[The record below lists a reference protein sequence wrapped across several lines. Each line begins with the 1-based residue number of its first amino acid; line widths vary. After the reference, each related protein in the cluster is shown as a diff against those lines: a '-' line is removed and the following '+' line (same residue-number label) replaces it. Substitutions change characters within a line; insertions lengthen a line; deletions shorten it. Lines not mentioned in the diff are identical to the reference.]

1 MNARINPFRG
11 TGIALVTPF
20 TLNHEVDYTALKR
33 LVNHCIDGGVE
44 FLVAL
49 GTTAETATLS
59 ADEKQRVVASIC
71 EAAAGRVPVVQGVGG
86 NDSAKV
92 AAELKAGLLQGI
104 SGVLSVSPYYNKPTQ
119 EGIYRHFIHIS
130 AATDLPIVLYNVPGR
145 TGSNMAAETTLRIA
159 QEVPHAVAIK
169 EASGNLEQAMAIV
182 LGAPEGFDVLSGDD
196 NLTLPL
202 LACGAH
208 GVISVSGQ
216 AFPKTFSQMVR
227 DARAGRMD
235 AARDG
240 HYAMLNFTQ
249 QLFAEGNPGGIKSA
263 LAHLGI
269 INPALRLPLWPVSPQ
284 LDEALV
290 QSIRKLQQHEL

>member
-20 TLNHEVDYTALKR
+20 TPNHEVDYPALKR

-49 GTTAETATLS
+49 GTTAETATLT
-59 ADEKQRVVASIC
+59 ADEKQRVVAAVC
-71 EAAAGRVPVVQGVGG
+71 DAAAGRVPVVQGVGG

-92 AAELKAGLLQGI
+92 AAELKAGLPLGI

-119 EGIYRHFIHIS
+119 EGIYRHFNHIS
-130 AATDLPIVLYNVPGR
+130 AATDLPIILYNVPGR

-159 QEVPHAVAIK
+159 REVPHAVAIK
-169 EASGNLEQAMAIV
+169 EASGNLEQAMTIV

-202 LACGAH
+202 VACGAH

-227 DARAGRMD
+227 DARGGRMD
-235 AARDG
+235 EARDG

-269 INPALRLPLWPVSPQ
+269 IHPALRLPLWPVSPQ
-284 LDEALV
+284 LDEALA
-290 QSIRKLQQHEL
+290 QSVRKLQQYEL

>member
-20 TLNHEVDYTALKR
+20 TLQNEVDYPALKR
-33 LVNHCIDGGVE
+33 LVNHCIDGGVD

-49 GTTAETATLS
+49 GTTAETATLT
-59 ADEKQRVVASIC
+59 ADEKQRVVAAVC
-71 EAAAGRVPVVQGVGG
+71 YAAAGRVPVVQGVGG

-92 AAELKAGLLQGI
+92 AAELKAGLRQGI

-119 EGIYRHFIHIS
+119 EGIYRHFIHVS
-130 AATDLPIVLYNVPGR
+130 AATDLPIILYNVPGR

-159 QEVPHAVAIK
+159 NEVPHAVAIK
-169 EASGNLEQAMAIV
+169 EASGNLEQAMTIV

-202 LACGAH
+202 VACGAH

-227 DARAGRMD
+227 DARIGRMD

-284 LDEALV
+284 LDAALA
-290 QSIRKLQQHEL
+290 QSVRKLQQHEL

>member
-20 TLNHEVDYTALKR
+20 TLHHEVDYPALKR
-33 LVNHCIDGGVE
+33 LVDHCIDGGVE

-49 GTTAETATLS
+49 GTTAETATLT
-59 ADEKQRVVASIC
+59 ADEKQRVVAAVC
-71 EAAAGRVPVVQGVGG
+71 DAAAGRVPVVQGVGG

-92 AAELKAGLLQGI
+92 AAELKAGLRQGI

-119 EGIYRHFIHIS
+119 EGIYRHFIHVS
-130 AATDLPIVLYNVPGR
+130 AASDLPIILYNVPGR

-159 QEVPHAVAIK
+159 NEVPHAVAIK
-169 EASGNLEQAMAIV
+169 EASGNLEQAMTIV

-202 LACGAH
+202 VACGAH

-227 DARAGRMD
+227 DARAGTMD
-235 AARDG
+235 AAQVG
-240 HYAMLNFTQ
+240 HYAMLGFTQ

-269 INPALRLPLWPVSPQ
+269 IHPALRLPLWPVSPQ
-284 LDEALV
+284 LDAALA
-290 QSIRKLQQHEL
+290 QSVRKLQQHEL

>member
-20 TLNHEVDYTALKR
+20 TPNHEVDYPALKR

-49 GTTAETATLS
+49 GTTAETATLT
-59 ADEKQRVVASIC
+59 ADEKQRVVAAVC
-71 EAAAGRVPVVQGVGG
+71 DAAAGRVPVVQGVGG

-92 AAELKAGLLQGI
+92 AAELKAGLRQGI

-119 EGIYRHFIHIS
+119 EGIYRHFIYIS
-130 AATDLPIVLYNVPGR
+130 AATDLPIILYNVPGR

-159 QEVPHAVAIK
+159 NEVPHAVAIK
-169 EASGNLEQAMAIV
+169 EASGNLEQAMTIV

-202 LACGAH
+202 VACGAH

-227 DARAGRMD
+227 DARVGRMD

-240 HYAMLNFTQ
+240 HYAMLNFTH

-269 INPALRLPLWPVSPQ
+269 IHPALRLPLWPVSPQ
-284 LDEALV
+284 LDAALA
-290 QSIRKLQQHEL
+290 QSVRKLQQHEL

>member
-20 TLNHEVDYTALKR
+20 TPNHEVDYSALKR

-49 GTTAETATLS
+49 GTTAETATLT
-59 ADEKQRVVASIC
+59 ADEKQRVVAAVC

-92 AAELKAGLLQGI
+92 AAELKAGLPLGI

-130 AATDLPIVLYNVPGR
+130 AATDLPIILYNVPGR
-145 TGSNMAAETTLRIA
+145 TGSNMVAETTLRIA
-159 QEVPHAVAIK
+159 HEVPHTVAIK

-202 LACGAH
+202 VACGAH

-227 DARAGRMD
+227 DARGGRMD

-269 INPALRLPLWPVSPQ
+269 IHPALRLPLWPVSPQ
-284 LDEALV
+284 LDEALA
-290 QSIRKLQQHEL
+290 QSVRKLQQHKL

>member
-20 TLNHEVDYTALKR
+20 TPNHEVDYPALKR

-49 GTTAETATLS
+49 GTTAETATLT
-59 ADEKQRVVASIC
+59 ADEKQRVVAAVC
-71 EAAAGRVPVVQGVGG
+71 DAAGGRVPVVQGVGG

-92 AAELKAGLLQGI
+92 AAELKAGLPLGI

-130 AATDLPIVLYNVPGR
+130 AATDLPIILYNVPGR

-159 QEVPHAVAIK
+159 HEVPHAVAIK
-169 EASGNLEQAMAIV
+169 EASGNLEQAMTIV

-202 LACGAH
+202 VACGAH

-227 DARAGRMD
+227 DARAGRME

-284 LDEALV
+284 LDEVLA
-290 QSIRKLQQHEL
+290 QSVRKLQQHEL

>member
-71 EAAAGRVPVVQGVGG
+71 EASAGRVPVVQGVGG

-92 AAELKAGLLQGI
+92 AAELKAGLPLGI

-130 AATDLPIVLYNVPGR
+130 AATDLPIILYNVPGR

-159 QEVPHAVAIK
+159 HEVPHAVAIK
-169 EASGNLEQAMAIV
+169 EASGNLEQAMTIV

-202 LACGAH
+202 VACGAH

-235 AARDG
+235 SARDG

-284 LDEALV
+284 LDAALA
-290 QSIRKLQQHEL
+290 QSVRKLQKHEL

>member
-20 TLNHEVDYTALKR
+20 TLQNEVDYPALKR

-49 GTTAETATLS
+49 GTTAETATLT
-59 ADEKQRVVASIC
+59 ADEKQRVVAAVC
-71 EAAAGRVPVVQGVGG
+71 DAAAGRVPVVQGVGG

-92 AAELKAGLLQGI
+92 AAELKAGLRQGI

-119 EGIYRHFIHIS
+119 DGIYRHFIYIS
-130 AATDLPIVLYNVPGR
+130 AATDLPIILYNVPGR

-159 QEVPHAVAIK
+159 NEVPHAVAIK
-169 EASGNLEQAMAIV
+169 EASGNLEQAMTIV

-202 LACGAH
+202 VACGAH

-227 DARAGRMD
+227 DARAGAMD
-235 AARDG
+235 AAQVG
-240 HYAMLNFTQ
+240 HYAMLGFTQ

-269 INPALRLPLWPVSPQ
+269 IHPALRLPLWPVSPQ
-284 LDEALV
+284 LDAALA
-290 QSIRKLQQHEL
+290 QSVRKLQQHEL

>member
-20 TLNHEVDYTALKR
+20 TLDNEVDYPALKR

-49 GTTAETATLS
+49 GTTAETATLT
-59 ADEKQRVVASIC
+59 ADEKQRVVAAVC
-71 EAAAGRVPVVQGVGG
+71 DAAGGRVPVVQGVGG

-92 AAELKAGLLQGI
+92 AAELKAGLPLGI

-130 AATDLPIVLYNVPGR
+130 AATDLPIILYNVPGR

-159 QEVPHAVAIK
+159 REVPHAVAIK
-169 EASGNLEQAMAIV
+169 EASGNLEQAMTIV

-202 LACGAH
+202 VACGAH

-227 DARAGRMD
+227 DARAGNMD
-235 AARDG
+235 AAQVG
-240 HYAMLNFTQ
+240 HYAMLRFTQ
-249 QLFAEGNPGGIKSA
+249 QLFQEGNPGGIKSA
-263 LAHLGI
+263 LSHLGI
-269 INPALRLPLWPVSPQ
+269 IENSLRLPLWPISEGLESELAFSV
-284 LDEALV
+284 
-290 QSIRKLQQHEL
+290 RKLQQHEL

>member
-20 TLNHEVDYTALKR
+20 TPNHEVDYPALKR
-33 LVNHCIDGGVE
+33 LVNHCIDGRVE

-49 GTTAETATLS
+49 GTTAETATLT
-59 ADEKQRVVASIC
+59 ADEKQRVVAAVC
-71 EAAAGRVPVVQGVGG
+71 DAAAGRVLVVQGVGG

-92 AAELKAGLLQGI
+92 AAELKAGLPLGI

-119 EGIYRHFIHIS
+119 EGIYRHFNHIS
-130 AATDLPIVLYNVPGR
+130 AATDLPIILYNVPGR

-159 QEVPHAVAIK
+159 HEVPHAVAIK
-169 EASGNLEQAMAIV
+169 EASGNLEQAMTIV

-202 LACGAH
+202 VACGAH

-227 DARAGRMD
+227 DARAGRME

-284 LDEALV
+284 LDEALA
-290 QSIRKLQQHEL
+290 QSVRKLQQHEL

>member
-20 TLNHEVDYTALKR
+20 TLDNEVDYPALKR
-33 LVNHCIDGGVE
+33 LVDHCIEGGVE

-49 GTTAETATLS
+49 GTTAETATLT
-59 ADEKQRVVASIC
+59 ADEKQRVVAAVC
-71 EAAAGRVPVVQGVGG
+71 DAAGGRVPVVQGVGG

-92 AAELKAGLLQGI
+92 AAELKAGLPLGI

-130 AATDLPIVLYNVPGR
+130 AATDLPIILYNVPGR

-159 QEVPHAVAIK
+159 HEVPHAVAIK
-169 EASGNLEQAMAIV
+169 EASGNLEQAMTIV

-202 LACGAH
+202 VACGAH

-227 DARAGRMD
+227 DARAGNMD
-235 AARDG
+235 AAQVG
-240 HYAMLNFTQ
+240 HYAMLRFTQ
-249 QLFAEGNPGGIKSA
+249 QLFQEGNPGGIKSA
-263 LAHLGI
+263 LSHLGI
-269 INPALRLPLWPVSPQ
+269 IENFLRLPLWPISEGLESELAFSV
-284 LDEALV
+284 
-290 QSIRKLQQHEL
+290 RKLQQHEL

>member
-20 TLNHEVDYTALKR
+20 TLQNEVDYPALKR
-33 LVNHCIDGGVE
+33 LVDHCIDGGVDL
-44 FLVAL
+44 LVAL
-49 GTTAETATLS
+49 GTTAETATLT
-59 ADEKQRVVASIC
+59 ADEKQRVVAAVC
-71 EAAAGRVPVVQGVGG
+71 DAAAGRVPVVQGVGG

-92 AAELKAGLLQGI
+92 AAELKAGLRQGI

-119 EGIYRHFIHIS
+119 EGIYRHFIHVS
-130 AATDLPIVLYNVPGR
+130 AATDLPIILYNVPGR

-159 QEVPHAVAIK
+159 NEVPHAVAIK

-202 LACGAH
+202 VACGAH

-227 DARAGRMD
+227 DARVGRMD

-269 INPALRLPLWPVSPQ
+269 INQALRLPLWPVSPQ
-284 LDEALV
+284 LDAALA
-290 QSIRKLQQHEL
+290 QSVRELQQHEL

>member
-20 TLNHEVDYTALKR
+20 TLDNEVDYPALKR
-33 LVNHCIDGGVE
+33 LVDHCIEGGVE

-49 GTTAETATLS
+49 GTTAETATLT
-59 ADEKQRVVASIC
+59 ADEKQRVVAAVC
-71 EAAAGRVPVVQGVGG
+71 DAAAGRVPVVQGVGG

-92 AAELKAGLLQGI
+92 AAELKAGLPLGI

-130 AATDLPIVLYNVPGR
+130 AATDLPIILYNVPGR

-159 QEVPHAVAIK
+159 HEVPHAVAIK
-169 EASGNLEQAMAIV
+169 EASGNLEQAMTIV

-202 LACGAH
+202 VACGAH

-227 DARAGRMD
+227 DARAGNMD
-235 AARDG
+235 AAQVG
-240 HYAMLNFTQ
+240 HYAMLRFTQ
-249 QLFAEGNPGGIKSA
+249 QLFQEGNPGGIKSA
-263 LAHLGI
+263 LSHLGI
-269 INPALRLPLWPVSPQ
+269 IENSLRLPLWPISEGLESELAFSV
-284 LDEALV
+284 
-290 QSIRKLQQHEL
+290 RKLQQHEL

>member
-20 TLNHEVDYTALKR
+20 TPNHEVDYPALKR

-49 GTTAETATLS
+49 GTTAETATLT
-59 ADEKQRVVASIC
+59 ADEKQRVVAAVC
-71 EAAAGRVPVVQGVGG
+71 DAAAGRVLVVQGVGG

-92 AAELKAGLLQGI
+92 AAELKAGLPLGI

-130 AATDLPIVLYNVPGR
+130 AATDLPIILYNVPGR

-159 QEVPHAVAIK
+159 HEVPHAVAIK
-169 EASGNLEQAMAIV
+169 EASGNLEQAMTIV

-202 LACGAH
+202 VACGAH

-227 DARAGRMD
+227 DARAGNMD
-235 AARDG
+235 AAQVG
-240 HYAMLNFTQ
+240 HYAMLRFTQ
-249 QLFAEGNPGGIKSA
+249 QLFQEGNPGGIKSA
-263 LAHLGI
+263 LSHLGI
-269 INPALRLPLWPVSPQ
+269 IENSLRLPLWPISEGLESELAFSV
-284 LDEALV
+284 
-290 QSIRKLQQHEL
+290 RKLQQHEL

>member
-20 TLNHEVDYTALKR
+20 TPNHEVDYSALKR

-49 GTTAETATLS
+49 GTTAETATLT
-59 ADEKQRVVASIC
+59 ADEKQRVVAAVC

-92 AAELKAGLLQGI
+92 AAELKAGLPLGI

-130 AATDLPIVLYNVPGR
+130 AATDLPIILYNVPGR

-159 QEVPHAVAIK
+159 HEVPHAVAIK
-169 EASGNLEQAMAIV
+169 EASGNLEQAMAIL

-202 LACGAH
+202 VACGAH

-227 DARAGRMD
+227 DARGGRMD

-240 HYAMLNFTQ
+240 HYAMLYFTH

-284 LDEALV
+284 LDEALA
-290 QSIRKLQQHEL
+290 QSVRKLQQH

>member
-20 TLNHEVDYTALKR
+20 TPNHEVDYPALKR

-49 GTTAETATLS
+49 GTTAETATLT
-59 ADEKQRVVASIC
+59 ADEKQRVVAAVC
-71 EAAAGRVPVVQGVGG
+71 DAAAGRVLVVQGVGG

-92 AAELKAGLLQGI
+92 AAELKAGLPLGI

-130 AATDLPIVLYNVPGR
+130 AATDLPIILYNVPGR

-159 QEVPHAVAIK
+159 REVPHAVAIK
-169 EASGNLEQAMAIV
+169 EASGNLEQAMTIV

-202 LACGAH
+202 VACGAH

-227 DARAGRMD
+227 DARAGRME

-284 LDEALV
+284 LDTALA
-290 QSIRKLQQHEL
+290 QSVRKLQQHEL

>member
-20 TLNHEVDYTALKR
+20 TPNHEVDYPALKR
-33 LVNHCIDGGVE
+33 LVNHCIDGGVD

-49 GTTAETATLS
+49 GTTAETATLT
-59 ADEKQRVVASIC
+59 ADEKQRVVAAVC
-71 EAAAGRVPVVQGVGG
+71 DAAAGRVPVVQGVGG

-92 AAELKAGLLQGI
+92 AAELKAGLRQGI

-119 EGIYRHFIHIS
+119 EGIFQHFIHIS
-130 AATDLPIVLYNVPGR
+130 ASTDLPIILYNVPGR

-159 QEVPHAVAIK
+159 NEVPHAVAIK
-169 EASGNLEQAMAIV
+169 EASGNLEQAMTIV

-202 LACGAH
+202 VACGAH

-227 DARAGRMD
+227 DARAGTMD
-235 AARDG
+235 AAQVG
-240 HYAMLNFTQ
+240 HYAMLGFTQ

-284 LDEALV
+284 LDEALA
-290 QSIRKLQQHEL
+290 QSVRKLQQHEL

>member
-20 TLNHEVDYTALKR
+20 TLQNEVDYPALNR

-49 GTTAETATLS
+49 GTTAETATLT
-59 ADEKQRVVASIC
+59 ADEKQRVVAAVC
-71 EAAAGRVPVVQGVGG
+71 DAAAGRVPVVQGVGG

-92 AAELKAGLLQGI
+92 AAELKAGLRQGI

-130 AATDLPIVLYNVPGR
+130 AATDLPIILYNVPGR

-159 QEVPHAVAIK
+159 NEVPHAVAIK

-227 DARAGRMD
+227 DARVGRMD

-284 LDEALV
+284 LDAALA
-290 QSIRKLQQHEL
+290 QSVRKLQQHEL

>member
-20 TLNHEVDYTALKR
+20 TLQNEVDYPALKR
-33 LVNHCIDGGVE
+33 LVNHCIDGGVD

-49 GTTAETATLS
+49 GTTAETATLTS
-59 ADEKQRVVASIC
+59 DEKQRVVAAVC
-71 EAAAGRVPVVQGVGG
+71 DAAAGRVPVVQGVGG

-92 AAELKAGLLQGI
+92 AAELKAGLRQGI

-130 AATDLPIVLYNVPGR
+130 AATDLPIILYNVPGR

-159 QEVPHAVAIK
+159 NEVPHAVAIK
-169 EASGNLEQAMAIV
+169 EASGNLEQAMTIV

-202 LACGAH
+202 VACGAH

-227 DARAGRMD
+227 DARAGTMD
-235 AARDG
+235 AAQVG

-269 INPALRLPLWPVSPQ
+269 IHPALRLPLWPVSPQ
-284 LDEALV
+284 LDAALA
-290 QSIRKLQQHEL
+290 QSVRKLQQHEL

>member
-20 TLNHEVDYTALKR
+20 TPNHEVDYPALKR

-49 GTTAETATLS
+49 GTTAETATLT
-59 ADEKQRVVASIC
+59 ADEKQRVVAAVC
-71 EAAAGRVPVVQGVGG
+71 DAAAGRVLVVQGVGG

-92 AAELKAGLLQGI
+92 AAELKAGLPLGI

-119 EGIYRHFIHIS
+119 EGIYRHFNHIS
-130 AATDLPIVLYNVPGR
+130 AATDLPIILYNVPGR

-159 QEVPHAVAIK
+159 REVPHAVAIK
-169 EASGNLEQAMAIV
+169 EASGNLEQAMTIV

-202 LACGAH
+202 VACGAH

-227 DARAGRMD
+227 DARAGRMEV
-235 AARDG
+235 ARDG

-269 INPALRLPLWPVSPQ
+269 IHPALRLPLWPVSPQ
-284 LDEALV
+284 LDTALA
-290 QSIRKLQQHEL
+290 QSVRELQQHEL

>member
-20 TLNHEVDYTALKR
+20 TPNHEVDYSALKR

-49 GTTAETATLS
+49 GTTAETATLT
-59 ADEKQRVVASIC
+59 ADEKQRVVAAVC

-92 AAELKAGLLQGI
+92 AAELKAGLPLGI

-130 AATDLPIVLYNVPGR
+130 AATDLPIILYNVPGR

-159 QEVPHAVAIK
+159 HEVPHTVAIK

-202 LACGAH
+202 VACGAH

-235 AARDG
+235 EARDG
-240 HYAMLNFTQ
+240 HYAMLHFTQ

-269 INPALRLPLWPVSPQ
+269 IHPALRLPLWPVSPQ
-284 LDEALV
+284 LDEALA
-290 QSIRKLQQHEL
+290 QSVRKLQQH

>member
-20 TLNHEVDYTALKR
+20 TLDNEVDYPALKR
-33 LVNHCIDGGVE
+33 LVDHCIEGGVE

-49 GTTAETATLS
+49 GTTAETATLT
-59 ADEKQRVVASIC
+59 ADEKQRVVAAVC
-71 EAAAGRVPVVQGVGG
+71 DAAGGRVPVVQGVGG

-92 AAELKAGLLQGI
+92 AAELKAGLPLGI

-130 AATDLPIVLYNVPGR
+130 AATDLPIILYNVPGR

-159 QEVPHAVAIK
+159 HEVPHAVAIK
-169 EASGNLEQAMAIV
+169 EASGNLEQAMTIV

-202 LACGAH
+202 VACGAH

-227 DARAGRMD
+227 DARAGNMD
-235 AARDG
+235 AAQVG
-240 HYAMLNFTQ
+240 HYAMLRFTQ
-249 QLFAEGNPGGIKSA
+249 QLFQEGNPGGIKSA
-263 LAHLGI
+263 LSHLGI
-269 INPALRLPLWPVSPQ
+269 IENSLRLPLWPISEGLESELAFSV
-284 LDEALV
+284 
-290 QSIRKLQQHEL
+290 RKLQQHEL

>member
-20 TLNHEVDYTALKR
+20 TLQNEVDYPALKR

-49 GTTAETATLS
+49 GTTAETATLT
-59 ADEKQRVVASIC
+59 ADEKQRVVAAVC
-71 EAAAGRVPVVQGVGG
+71 DAAAGRVPVVQGVGG

-92 AAELKAGLLQGI
+92 AAELKAGLRQGI

-119 EGIYRHFIHIS
+119 EGIYRHFIHVS
-130 AATDLPIVLYNVPGR
+130 AASDLPIILYNVPGR

-159 QEVPHAVAIK
+159 NEVPHAVAIK

-202 LACGAH
+202 VACGAH

-227 DARAGRMD
+227 DARAGTMD
-235 AARDG
+235 AAQVG
-240 HYAMLNFTQ
+240 HYAMLGFTQ

-269 INPALRLPLWPVSPQ
+269 IHPALRLPLWPVSPQ
-284 LDEALV
+284 LDAALA
-290 QSIRKLQQHEL
+290 QSVRKLQQHEL

>member
-20 TLNHEVDYTALKR
+20 TLQNEVDYPALKR
-33 LVNHCIDGGVE
+33 LVDHCIDGGVD

-49 GTTAETATLS
+49 GTTAETATLT
-59 ADEKQRVVASIC
+59 ADEKQRVVAAVC
-71 EAAAGRVPVVQGVGG
+71 DAAAGRVTVVQGVGG

-92 AAELKAGLLQGI
+92 AAELKAGLRQGI

-130 AATDLPIVLYNVPGR
+130 TATDLPIILYNVPGR

-159 QEVPHAVAIK
+159 NEVPHAVAIK
-169 EASGNLEQAMAIV
+169 EASGNLEQAMTIV

-202 LACGAH
+202 VACGAH

-227 DARAGRMD
+227 DARAGAMD
-235 AARDG
+235 AAQVG
-240 HYAMLNFTQ
+240 HYAMLGFTQ

-269 INPALRLPLWPVSPQ
+269 IHPALRLPLWPVSPQ
-284 LDEALV
+284 LDAALA
-290 QSIRKLQQHEL
+290 QSVRKLQQHEL

>member
-20 TLNHEVDYTALKR
+20 TPNHEVDYPALKR

-49 GTTAETATLS
+49 GTTAETATLT
-59 ADEKQRVVASIC
+59 ADEKQRVVAAVC
-71 EAAAGRVPVVQGVGG
+71 DAAAGRVLVVQGVGG

-92 AAELKAGLLQGI
+92 AAELKAGLPLGI

-119 EGIYRHFIHIS
+119 EGIYRHFNHIS
-130 AATDLPIVLYNVPGR
+130 AATDLPIILYNVPGR

-159 QEVPHAVAIK
+159 REVPHAVAIK
-169 EASGNLEQAMAIV
+169 EASGNLEQAMTIV

-202 LACGAH
+202 VTCGAH

-235 AARDG
+235 EARDG

-284 LDEALV
+284 LDEALA
-290 QSIRKLQQHEL
+290 QSVRKLQQHEL

>member
-1 MNARINPFRG
+1 M
-11 TGIALVTPF
+11 TPF
-20 TLNHEVDYTALKR
+20 TLQKEVDYPALKR

-49 GTTAETATLS
+49 GTTAETATLT
-59 ADEKQRVVASIC
+59 ADEKQRVVAAVC
-71 EAAAGRVPVVQGVGG
+71 DAAAGRVPVVQGVGG

-92 AAELKAGLLQGI
+92 AAELKAGLRQGI

-119 EGIYRHFIHIS
+119 EGIYRHFIHVS
-130 AATDLPIVLYNVPGR
+130 AATDLPIILYNVPGR

-159 QEVPHAVAIK
+159 NEVPHAVAIK
-169 EASGNLEQAMAIV
+169 EASGNLEQAMTIV

-202 LACGAH
+202 VACGAH

-227 DARAGRMD
+227 DARAGTMD
-235 AARDG
+235 AAQVG
-240 HYAMLNFTQ
+240 HYAMLGFTQ

-269 INPALRLPLWPVSPQ
+269 IHPALRLPLWPVSHQ
-284 LDEALV
+284 LDAALA
-290 QSIRKLQQHEL
+290 QSVRKLQQHEL

>member
-20 TLNHEVDYTALKR
+20 TPNHEVDYPALKR

-49 GTTAETATLS
+49 GTTAETATLT
-59 ADEKQRVVASIC
+59 ADEKQRVVAAVC
-71 EAAAGRVPVVQGVGG
+71 DAAAGRVLVVQGVGG

-92 AAELKAGLLQGI
+92 AAELKAGLPLGI

-130 AATDLPIVLYNVPGR
+130 AATDLPIILYNVPGR
-145 TGSNMAAETTLRIA
+145 TGSNMVAETTLRIA
-159 QEVPHAVAIK
+159 REVPHAVAIK
-169 EASGNLEQAMAIV
+169 EASGNLEQAMTIV

-202 LACGAH
+202 VACGAH

-227 DARAGRMD
+227 DARGGRMD
-235 AARDG
+235 EARDG

-269 INPALRLPLWPVSPQ
+269 IHPALRLPLWPVSPQ
-284 LDEALV
+284 LDTALA
-290 QSIRKLQQHEL
+290 QSVRELQHHEL

>member
-20 TLNHEVDYTALKR
+20 TLDNEVDYPALKR
-33 LVNHCIDGGVE
+33 LVDHCIEGGVE

-49 GTTAETATLS
+49 GTTAETATLT
-59 ADEKQRVVASIC
+59 ADEKQRVVAAVC
-71 EAAAGRVPVVQGVGG
+71 DAAGGRVPVVQGVGG

-92 AAELKAGLLQGI
+92 AAELKAGLPLGI

-130 AATDLPIVLYNVPGR
+130 AATDLPIILYNVPGR

-159 QEVPHAVAIK
+159 HEVLHAVAIK
-169 EASGNLEQAMAIV
+169 EASGNLEQAMTIV

-202 LACGAH
+202 VACGAH

-227 DARAGRMD
+227 DARAGNMD
-235 AARDG
+235 AAQVG
-240 HYAMLNFTQ
+240 HYAMLRFTQ
-249 QLFAEGNPGGIKSA
+249 QLFQEGNPGGIKSA
-263 LAHLGI
+263 LSHLGI
-269 INPALRLPLWPVSPQ
+269 IENSLRLPLWPISEGLESELAFSV
-284 LDEALV
+284 
-290 QSIRKLQQHEL
+290 RKLQQHEL

>member
-20 TLNHEVDYTALKR
+20 TLHNEVDYPALKR
-33 LVNHCIDGGVE
+33 LVDHCIEGGVE

-49 GTTAETATLS
+49 GTTAETATLTS
-59 ADEKQRVVASIC
+59 DEKQRVVAAVC
-71 EAAAGRVPVVQGVGG
+71 DAAAGRVPVVQGVGG

-92 AAELKAGLLQGI
+92 AAELKAGLRQGI

-130 AATDLPIVLYNVPGR
+130 AATDLPIILYNVPGR

-159 QEVPHAVAIK
+159 NEVPHAVAIK
-169 EASGNLEQAMAIV
+169 EASGNLEQAMTIV

-202 LACGAH
+202 VACGAH

-227 DARAGRMD
+227 DARAGQMD

-269 INPALRLPLWPVSPQ
+269 IHPALRLPLWPVSPQ
-284 LDEALV
+284 LDAALA
-290 QSIRKLQQHEL
+290 QSVRELQQHEL

>member
-20 TLNHEVDYTALKR
+20 TPNHEVDYPALKR
-33 LVNHCIDGGVE
+33 LVNHCIDGGVD

-49 GTTAETATLS
+49 GTTAETATLT
-59 ADEKQRVVASIC
+59 ADEKQRVVAAVC

-92 AAELKAGLLQGI
+92 AAELKAGLRQGI

-119 EGIYRHFIHIS
+119 EGIFQHFIHIS
-130 AATDLPIVLYNVPGR
+130 ASTDLPIILYNVPGR

-159 QEVPHAVAIK
+159 NEVPHAVAIK
-169 EASGNLEQAMAIV
+169 EASGNLEQAMTIV

-202 LACGAH
+202 VACGAH

-227 DARAGRMD
+227 DARAGTMD
-235 AARDG
+235 AAQVG
-240 HYAMLNFTQ
+240 HYAMLGFTQ

-269 INPALRLPLWPVSPQ
+269 IHPALRLPLWPVSPQ
-284 LDEALV
+284 LDTALA
-290 QSIRKLQQHEL
+290 QSVRELQQHEL

>member
-20 TLNHEVDYTALKR
+20 TLQNEVDYPALKR
-33 LVNHCIDGGVE
+33 LVNHCIDGGVD

-49 GTTAETATLS
+49 GTTAETATLT
-59 ADEKQRVVASIC
+59 ADEKQRVVAAVC
-71 EAAAGRVPVVQGVGG
+71 DAAAGRVPVVQGVGG

-92 AAELKAGLLQGI
+92 AAELKAGLRQGI

-130 AATDLPIVLYNVPGR
+130 AATDLPIILYNVPGR

-159 QEVPHAVAIK
+159 NEVPHAVAIK
-169 EASGNLEQAMAIV
+169 EASGNLEQAMTIV

-202 LACGAH
+202 VACGAH

-227 DARAGRMD
+227 DARAGTMD
-235 AARDG
+235 AAQVG
-240 HYAMLNFTQ
+240 HYAMLGFTQ

-269 INPALRLPLWPVSPQ
+269 IHPALRLPLWPVSPQ
-284 LDEALV
+284 LDAALA
-290 QSIRKLQQHEL
+290 QSVRKLQQHEL

>member
-20 TLNHEVDYTALKR
+20 TPNHEVDYPALKR

-49 GTTAETATLS
+49 GTTAETATLT
-59 ADEKQRVVASIC
+59 ADEKQRVVAAVC

-92 AAELKAGLLQGI
+92 AAELKAGLPLGI

-130 AATDLPIVLYNVPGR
+130 AATDLPIILYNVPGR

-159 QEVPHAVAIK
+159 REVPHAVAIK
-169 EASGNLEQAMAIV
+169 EASGNLEQAMTIV

-202 LACGAH
+202 VACGAH

-227 DARAGRMD
+227 DARGGRMD
-235 AARDG
+235 EARDG

-269 INPALRLPLWPVSPQ
+269 IHPALRLPLWPVSPQ
-284 LDEALV
+284 LDTALA
-290 QSIRKLQQHEL
+290 QSVRKLQQHEL

>member
-20 TLNHEVDYTALKR
+20 TLQNEVDYPALKR

-49 GTTAETATLS
+49 GTTAETATLT
-59 ADEKQRVVASIC
+59 ADEKQRVVAAVC
-71 EAAAGRVPVVQGVGG
+71 DAAAGRVPVVQGVGG

-92 AAELKAGLLQGI
+92 AAELKAGLRQGI

-119 EGIYRHFIHIS
+119 EGIYRHFMHIS
-130 AATDLPIVLYNVPGR
+130 AATELPIILYNVPGR

-169 EASGNLEQAMAIV
+169 EASGNLEQAMELIA
-182 LGAPEGFDVLSGDD
+182 GAPEGFDVLSGDD

-202 LACGAH
+202 VACGAH

-227 DARAGRMD
+227 DARAGTMD
-235 AARDG
+235 AAQVG
-240 HYAMLNFTQ
+240 HYAMLGFTQ

-269 INPALRLPLWPVSPQ
+269 IHPALRLPLWPVSPQ
-284 LDEALV
+284 LDAALA
-290 QSIRKLQQHEL
+290 QSVRKLQQHEL